1 MTKYG
6 LALHTTSPD
15 LGLAIANFAGDI
27 RSSTWELGLDL
38 SSYLHQYLKE
48 FLQPQTWSDL
58 GFIAVAKG
66 PGSFTATRI
75 GVVTARTLA
84 QQLDIPLFAI
94 SSLKAVAFSE
104 KEKCQDGEAIAVQM
118 QARRGQLFVAIYQ
131 PSTDGMGLKEYLP
144 DTTTTPEKWQQTLDN
159 LEMSYKLI
167 ETPVNLG
174 NTVISLLELAYLDR
188 QQGKC
193 PDWSQALPFYGQHPV
208 Q

>member
-75 GVVTARTLA
+75 GVVTADLTGPRR
-84 QQLDIPLFAI
+84 
-94 SSLKAVAFSE
+94 VE
-104 KEKCQDGEAIAVQM
+104 ERREGRRRKEGRQ
-118 QARRGQLFVAIYQ
+118 GQ
-131 PSTDGMGLKEYLP
+131 
-144 DTTTTPEKWQQTLDN
+144 
-159 LEMSYKLI
+159 
-167 ETPVNLG
+167 
-174 NTVISLLELAYLDR
+174 
-188 QQGKC
+188 
-193 PDWSQALPFYGQHPV
+193 
-208 Q
+208 